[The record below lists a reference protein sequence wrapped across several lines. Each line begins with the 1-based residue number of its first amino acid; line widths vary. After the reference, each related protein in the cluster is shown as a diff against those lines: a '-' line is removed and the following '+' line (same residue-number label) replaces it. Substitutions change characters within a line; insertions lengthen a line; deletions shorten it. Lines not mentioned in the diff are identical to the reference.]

1 MRIISGKYRG
11 RKLKSPPSL
20 QTRPTS
26 DRLRET
32 LFNILAPRIKGAR
45 FLDLCAGSGAV
56 GIEALSRGAAH
67 ITFVD
72 QSRRMCALIEA
83 NLDELGVDTEEREV
97 VSSEASAFLGRRA
110 KVGSKPS
117 VFDIIFF
124 DPPYATDYEV
134 VLERLGDN
142 LGDLLAADAIV
153 VVEHHKK
160 RELKD
165 EFGSLHRYRSLKQ
178 GDSVLSF
185 HKRTAA

>member
-1 MRIISGKYRG
+1 MRRKAKWCAARPRYSCSG
-11 RKLKSPPSL
+11 
-20 QTRPTS
+20 
-26 DRLRET
+26 
-32 LFNILAPRIKGAR
+32 
-45 FLDLCAGSGAV
+45 
-56 GIEALSRGAAH
+56 
-67 ITFVD
+67 
-72 QSRRMCALIEA
+72 
-83 NLDELGVDTEEREV
+83 
-97 VSSEASAFLGRRA
+97 A
-110 KVGSKPS
+110 KVGSKQGA
-117 VFDIIFF
+117 FDIIFF

-178 GDSVLSF
+178 GDSALSF